1 MHTRGGER
9 AGTCAGNI
17 RHGCRC
23 KCTFT
28 ASCWSTT
35 LRNAAEFHR
44 SQVSSSRARLLSMC
58 QAGCRAAHR
67 ACAARRPAA
76 AQVAAALWS
85 VRAPAAWRA
94 AARWAP
100 QTRRPS
106 SAGPAHARRRAR
118 RPRSRVAPGADCP
131 WWARPGSRSVDGHCF
146 FTSAIRGA
154 VALHRAWQR
163 PQNGPRGELPWYGA
177 ASPMVGGLQSTHTKS
192 GGHAPGCRKGQAP
205 RRAARVNQAMHRR
218 AAPDAARTAA
228 LTGGHAYE
236 VEKGWSRAT
245 APQHRPPPQ
254 APQSP
259 RRSQR
264 PPPAPR
270 PPQRCTLCRATAG
283 LRRPAAA
290 RAALGARPACRPA
303 RPRLRGWQP
312 RTARA
317 EARKASRCLW
327 LPL

>member
-1 MHTRGGER
+1 MSRSIACRPRDPPRPQVWLIQGTHCRAGCWARVQERARGGGRGVHTRGGER

-131 WWARPGSRSVDGHCF
+131 WSARPGSRSVDGHSF
-146 FTSAIRGA
+146 ITSAIRGA

-163 PQNGPRGELPWYGA
+163 PQMDRAESCHGTAQPAPWWVGCSPRTRRTEGMLLGVARGRHPGAPRGSTRPCTAERRRTPHALP
-177 ASPMVGGLQSTHTKS
+177 H
-192 GGHAPGCRKGQAP
+192 
-205 RRAARVNQAMHRR
+205 
-218 AAPDAARTAA
+218 
-228 LTGGHAYE
+228 
-236 VEKGWSRAT
+236 
-245 APQHRPPPQ
+245 
-254 APQSP
+254 
-259 RRSQR
+259 
-264 PPPAPR
+264 
-270 PPQRCTLCRATAG
+270 
-283 LRRPAAA
+283 
-290 RAALGARPACRPA
+290 
-303 RPRLRGWQP
+303 
-312 RTARA
+312 
-317 EARKASRCLW
+317 
-327 LPL
+327 